1 MIIHI
6 LATVLPLTFK
16 AAILVS
22 FYVVSLGF
30 LDFKKAFYGI
40 EAGGDKNLKP
50 HQKKA
55 PPAKQIG
62 LYKSNHFYQFTA
74 GGIAVGTTLR
84 TGFVLFKYLKMAS
97 ISSCFMAT

>member
-1 MIIHI
+1 LLNGIFIELYLTQIH
-6 LATVLPLTFK
+6 
-16 AAILVS
+16 
-22 FYVVSLGF
+22 
-30 LDFKKAFYGI
+30 
-40 EAGGDKNLKP
+40 AGRTK
-50 HQKKA
+50 KKA